1 MRHFLLKVLLALM
14 FALLLHFALKYLKN
28 STNTIVV
35 NPSYKWTHFH
45 VFNWSDE
52 MAHYTYTF
60 FCKIAFFYAFYA
72 ADRMN
77 DDVLQLYF
85 IWNFIFFL
93 VSQRSHPSTSFVY
106 AKIPKGIATDRNHF
120 GAYPTTWKM
129 RDCYVKIQRSVR
141 VLEAILRFY
150 FSIFRVF
157 AERFLAMPI
166 TIVGKG
172 ILSCQSQLTEH
183 QSEALLVNLCTT
195 ARQKFCF
202 ISDAGRKEVT
212 FSLRSKS
219 TEFSQKR

>member
-1 MRHFLLKVLLALM
+1 MKWRITPTLFSAKLLSFMPSMLRIEWMMR
-14 FALLLHFALKYLKN
+14 YYN
-28 STNTIVV
+28 
-35 NPSYKWTHFH
+35 
-45 VFNWSDE
+45 
-52 MAHYTYTF
+52 YTLFGTS
-60 FCKIAFFYAFYA
+60 
-72 ADRMN
+72 
-77 DDVLQLYF
+77 
-85 IWNFIFFL
+85 FFL
-93 VSQRSHPSTSFVY
+93 
-106 AKIPKGIATDRNHF
+106 GIAALSSKYIFRLRKNTKRNSHWSKPF
-120 GAYPTTWKM
+120 RCLSHNLEDAWLLRKNPQKA
-129 RDCYVKIQRSVR
+129 IQRSVR

-183 QSEALLVNLCTT
+183 QSDALSVNLCTT
-195 ARQKFCF
+195 ARQTFCF